1 MRELFRVMINPSHP
15 ALIREAEM
23 RRKAQGMVPECPSCG
38 VWPIIK
44 YEPGFLHASC
54 KCREWSLPEE
64 DRIELANRIVRDLR
78 KR

>member
-1 MRELFRVMINPSHP
+1 MRELFRVMINPTHP
-15 ALIREAEM
+15 DLIREAEI
-23 RRKAQGMVPECPSCG
+23 RRKAQGMVPQCQECG